1 MEGEEEDGAGL
12 MGAVE
17 EDGGQDMGSRGESS
31 GGGGGSG
38 EKRVSQGGG
47 EGGWASPANKK
58 AKMDETDRATDGGH
72 IGDQQTVDETGG
84 GMVVEWTLSPNAE
97 GRALE
102 EPRAAMVVEQEA
114 SPDAGQEC
122 APDGAGQAAGSAG
135 EQRAA
140 VAVFDRSD
148 SESVSS
154 GEEEGEEM
162 PVGGDGRFLPL
173 ELEPEMLGVLDAFRW
188 TRVSPSSWLHRWCS
202 IEV

>member
-12 MGAVE
+12 MSAVE

-122 APDGAGQAAGSAG
+122 APNT
-135 EQRAA
+135 A

-154 GEEEGEEM
+154 GEEEGGEM

-188 TRVSPSSWLHRWCS
+188 TCVSPSSWLHRWCS